1 MTGEQVWRRKNC
13 SERKDLL
20 AKKKKK
26 KKRKKPQWVVFCVDD
41 EKDCTGIRRA
51 RLDKPEF
58 LGLIHFSV

>member
-1 MTGEQVWRRKNC
+1 MEKKELLRK
-13 SERKDLL
+13 ERPVGQ
-20 AKKKKK
+20 KKKEKEKK
-26 KKRKKPQWVVFCVDD
+26 KTQWVAFCVDD